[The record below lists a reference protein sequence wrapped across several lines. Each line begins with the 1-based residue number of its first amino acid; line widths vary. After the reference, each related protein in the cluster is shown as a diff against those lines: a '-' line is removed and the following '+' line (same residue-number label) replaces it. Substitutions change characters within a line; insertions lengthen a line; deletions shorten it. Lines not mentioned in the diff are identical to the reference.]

1 MNTALE
7 NIYVYS
13 ECIDIYKTKWSD
25 YADRIASNNSSA
37 GESVFTYTTTDG
49 NTIDESK
56 IEFVVKSNTYTDGVG
71 KLVVYGENIKAIPN
85 KAFYKCTTLKTI
97 TIPDSVTSIGS
108 DAFYKCSSLA
118 SVTIPESVTSIVR
131 CAFEDCRSLKS
142 VYCKPTTPPVADF
155 KGYSSWNAFNS
166 NASGRK
172 IYVPRASESAYEAA
186 SYWGNYAADI
196 EPYDF

>member
-37 GESVFTYTTTDG
+37 GESIFTYTTTDG

-142 VYCKPTTPPVADF
+142 VYCKPTTPPQGSGSMF
-155 KGYSSWNAFNS
+155 YNNATD
-166 NASGRK
+166 RK
-172 IYVPRASESAYEAA
+172 IYVPASDDDSIINAYKAA
-186 SYWGNYAADI
+186 NGWKDYAADI